1 MTTRPLADVAVV
13 TGGAGG
19 LGLACARRLAV
30 GGPVLLADR
39 SQPIVDTALEGL
51 RSDGLVVEGAVCD
64 VTDREATVALA
75 ARCVGLGRLRA
86 LVHTAGVWDT
96 DLPGQGVFEINYGG
110 TVNVLD
116 AFAPLAE
123 RGTAAV
129 CLASIGGHRLALV
142 GELDAV
148 LTEHRGPGL
157 WEALRTRFDMDD
169 SVVAYAVAKRGVIIE
184 CEVRNS
190 AWTRRSARLISI
202 SPGNFDTPMGRQG
215 RSSNAASHAVA
226 TAIDSRPGQPDEL
239 AAIVEFLTS
248 PSGAYISGCD
258 LRVDG
263 GAVATL
269 RHDPIWA
276 EEFGPW
282 DRVLEGRRQR

>member
-1 MTTRPLADVAVV
+1 MTTPPPADVAVI

-19 LGLACARRLAV
+19 LGLACARRLAAS
-30 GGPVLLADR
+30 GPVLLADR
-39 SQPIVDTALEGL
+39 SQTIVDTAIEAL
-51 RSDGLVVEGAVCD
+51 RSDGLVAEGAVCD
-64 VTDREATVALA
+64 VIDREATVALA
-75 ARCVGLGRLRA
+75 ARCGRLGRLRA
-86 LVHTAGVWDT
+86 VVHTAGVWDT
-96 DLPGQGVFEINYGG
+96 NLPGQEIFEINYGG

-129 CLASIGGHRLALV
+129 CLASIGGHRLTLV
-142 GELDAV
+142 RELDTV

-157 WEALRTRFDMDD
+157 WEALRTRFDVDD
-169 SVVAYAVAKRGVIIE
+169 PVVAYAVAKRGVIVE
-184 CEVRNS
+184 CEVRSS

-215 RSSNAASHAVA
+215 RSSNAANHALA
-226 TAIDSRPGQPDEL
+226 TAIDGRPGQPNEL

-248 PSGAYISGCD
+248 SSGAYISGCD

-263 GAVATL
+263 GAVAAL
-269 RHDPIWA
+269 RHDPEWT
-276 EEFGPW
+276 EVFSPW
-282 DRVLEGRRQR
+282 DRVLERRRPR